1 MSVLIVPADLLT
13 GRAAETPR
21 FEHILAATDLTRFG
35 NQVVHHA
42 LALAG
47 AAQAD
52 LTLLHVADPQVLEHE
67 DRGGLV
73 ARLRRLVPERWP
85 LPVWTELVPS
95 KDASAAIAAAAERI
109 DADAICLASH
119 GRKGLARAALGS
131 VTEEVMRL
139 THRPVL
145 VVRPA
150 EE

>member
-1 MSVLIVPADLLT
+1 
-13 GRAAETPR
+13 
-21 FEHILAATDLTRFG
+21 
-35 NQVVHHA
+35 VVHHA